1 MIQKDLEQARE
12 YVLWATKPDGFLA
25 MYGDTF
31 GNSLNQDKQTIEMN
45 LPIGSAFYLKSG
57 YYYRNHANGDGAIW
71 CSFRAGYSSKTHKH
85 ADDCS
90 FQLYALGQN
99 IFVDSGM
106 YNYMTGNVYRDY
118 MVSSKAH
125 NSIIVDGNSYSV
137 TAENSSKTGILK
149 TAQTDEY
156 DEILGFLDMYDGV
169 SIDRHFYNFKG
180 NCFI

>member
-1 MIQKDLEQARE
+1 
-12 YVLWATKPDGFLA
+12 
-25 MYGDTF
+25 
-31 GNSLNQDKQTIEMN
+31 MN
-45 LPIGSAFYLKSG
+45 LPIGSAFYPKSG

-90 FQLYALGQN
+90 FQLYALGQD

-180 NCFI
+180 TIVLHDDIQSKEIHNYEQLFHLYPGIRILEQSNSEVSCIDEYAWA

>member
-1 MIQKDLEQARE
+1 M
-12 YVLWATKPDGFLA
+12 LWATKPDGFLA

-45 LPIGSAFYLKSG
+45 LPIGSAFYPKSG

-90 FQLYALGQN
+90 FQLYALGQD

-149 TAQTDEY
+149 TAQTNEYDDIQSKEIHNYEQLFHLYPGIRILEQSNSEVSCIDEY
-156 DEILGFLDMYDGV
+156 A
-169 SIDRHFYNFKG
+169 
-180 NCFI
+180 